1 MKRPT
6 VSYSTRKSAQK
17 AVPKPALK
25 SAGGMTIRRPPTLI
39 LVLALYFI
47 ANIAVRLLMPHGLEL
62 DEAEQVYF
70 SQWLVAGYSSQP
82 PFYNWLQNAAIHLFG
97 TSLLTLAAL
106 KNLMLFAT
114 YLFYWLAAREVLK
127 DKRLATVAALALITI
142 PQVAFEA
149 QRDLSHTVAAI
160 FGTALFLFAFL
171 RVLTRPSA
179 GAFLLLG
186 IATGIGGLTKYNFAL
201 VPVAALIAVALD
213 RDMRR
218 RLLDWRIVITVVVA
232 ALIVSPHLAWLLD
245 NGQSASSHTM
255 KKMLG
260 DDSNFLVGI
269 AEGLGS
275 LATAVI
281 AFIAL
286 TVVVLALVFREGLA
300 RIVKASNPNTRL
312 IGRVILV
319 CLAAIVLMILFAGVE
334 RVRDRWLTPIL
345 LIMPL
350 YLVLKIDAAEIDVLR
365 GIKRLWG
372 VAAVIMVLVPAA
384 LIGRSLAGHW
394 THNYAY
400 TNIPFANLARTLAP
414 MAMQPGTVIIT
425 SKGHYAGNMRFNL
438 PNVPV
443 IMTVPLTGMTPVS
456 LSHYRRAI
464 FIWRNSDSSRPQSFE
479 EAFGSYL
486 KANGLSAENASSAI
500 AGFPFLW
507 GAPMDQSLFGYAVMD
522 LPPK

>member
-1 MKRPT
+1 MTEKT
-6 VSYSTRKSAQK
+6 YATA
-17 AVPKPALK
+17 PKGL
-25 SAGGMTIRRPPTLI
+25 TIRRPATVL
-39 LVLALYFI
+39 LVLCLYFI
-47 ANIAVRLLMPHGLEL
+47 ANIAIRLVIPHGLEL
-62 DEAEQVYF
+62 DEAEQTYF
-70 SQWLVAGYSSQP
+70 SQWLLAGYSSQP
-82 PFYNWLQNAAIHLFG
+82 PFYNWLQYAGIHLFG

-106 KNLMLFAT
+106 KNLMLFST

-171 RVLTRPSA
+171 RVVMRPSA

-213 RDMRR
+213 RDLRS
-218 RLLDWRIVITVVVA
+218 RLLDWRIVISIIVA
-232 ALIVSPHLAWLLD
+232 ALIISPHLGWLLD
-245 NGQSASSHTM
+245 NGQSAGNHTLR
-255 KKMLG
+255 KMLG
-260 DDSNFLVGI
+260 DDSSFLAGI
-269 AEGLGS
+269 ADGLGS
-275 LATAVI
+275 LAMAVI

-286 TVVVLALVFREGLA
+286 TVVVLAAIFREDLA

-312 IGRVILV
+312 IGRILV
-319 CLAAIVLMILFAGVE
+319 VCIAAIVLMILFAGVE

-350 YLVLKIDAAEIDVLR
+350 YMVLKVDAARIDITR
-365 GIKRLWG
+365 GLKRMWI
-372 VAAVIMVLVPAA
+372 VAAIIMVVVPAA
-384 LIGRSLAGHW
+384 LLGRAMAGHF
-394 THNYAY
+394 THKYTY
-400 TNIPFANLARTLAP
+400 TNIPFTNLARTLAP
-414 MAMQPGTVIIT
+414 MAMRPGTVIIA
-425 SKGHYAGNMRFNL
+425 SEGHLGGNMRFNL

-443 IMTVPLTGMTPVS
+443 ILPKPLTGMAPVS
-456 LSHYRRAI
+456 LAGYRRAI
-464 FIWRNSDSSRPQSFE
+464 FVWRNSDSGRPQSFQ
-479 EAFGSYL
+479 EAFGDYL

-522 LPPK
+522 LPQK